1 MKKFLTAMSAA
12 LLLTSCGSGND
23 EAKLNVQT
31 AMKDSTQTKEVTFY
45 FGGARAMTRAGLSN
59 LNLTD
64 LWVFDYMS
72 GNFKTSAHQDA
83 GDGFGSLSMSLEYG
97 AHTLYFVASRGTA
110 PTIDT
115 DAKTISWVK
124 PSDTFW
130 ASLSLTVSPSMAGSH
145 EVTLRRVATRL
156 RITVTDEVPDGAAK
170 FIVQP
175 SMWYTALDYTTSAG
189 VNGGSD
195 TREISIP
202 SSYIGTS
209 GQLSAS
215 FFGLSP
221 TDSWQTDVMVSI
233 KNGSGNVLG
242 SVSLDDVPFSQNVTT
257 QYSGGLF
264 GAGRNLSVDAD
275 DAWGDDN
282 VHTW

>member
-1 MKKFLTAMSAA
+1 MKKFFVAISAA
-12 LLLTSCGSGND
+12 LMLTACGGGND

-45 FGGARAMTRAGLSN
+45 FGGDRATTRADLSD
-59 LNLTD
+59 LNLSD
-64 LWVFDYMS
+64 LWVFDYM
-72 GNFKTSAHQDA
+72 GNDLKTSAHQDA

-97 AHTLYFVASRGTA
+97 SHTLYFVASRGTT
-110 PTIDT
+110 PTVDT

-130 ASLSLTVSPSMAGSH
+130 ASLSLTVSPSMSGSH

-156 RITVTDEVPDGAAK
+156 RITVTDEVPIGAAK
-170 FIVQP
+170 FVVQP

-189 VNGGSD
+189 VNGGTD
-195 TREISIP
+195 TREINIP
-202 SSYIGTS
+202 NSYIGTS

-221 TDSWQTDVMVSI
+221 TDSWQTDVVVSI
-233 KNGSGNVLG
+233 KNGSGDVLG
-242 SVSLDDVPFSQNVTT
+242 SVSLSDVPFSQNITT

-275 DAWGDDN
+275 DVWGDDN

>member
-1 MKKFLTAMSAA
+1 MKKLLMAMSAA
-12 LLLTSCGSGND
+12 LLLTACGGDND
-23 EAKLNVQT
+23 EGRLNVKT
-31 AMKDSTQTKEVTFY
+31 EIPDSAQTKEVTFY
-45 FGGARAMTRAGLSN
+45 FGNDRAMTRAGLSD

-72 GNFKTSAHQDA
+72 DELKTSAHQDA

-97 AHTLYFVASRGTA
+97 SHMLYFVASRGTT
-110 PTIDT
+110 PTVDT

-130 ASLSLTVSPSMAGSH
+130 ASLSLTVSPSMNGSH

-175 SMWYTALDYTTSAG
+175 SMWYTALDYITSAG
-189 VNGGSD
+189 VNGSSD

-202 SSYIGTS
+202 SSYIGTT

-221 TDSWQTDVMVSI
+221 TDSWQTDVVVSI
-233 KNGSGNVLG
+233 KNGSGDVLG
-242 SVSLDDVPFSQNVTT
+242 SVSLDDVPFSQNITT

-264 GAGRNLSVDAD
+264 GAYRSLSVDAD
-275 DAWGDDN
+275 DAWGDDD
-282 VHTW
+282 VYTW

>member
-1 MKKFLTAMSAA
+1 MKKLLMAMSAA
-12 LLLTSCGSGND
+12 LLLTACGGDND
-23 EAKLNVQT
+23 EGRLNVKT
-31 AMKDSTQTKEVTFY
+31 EIPDSAQTKEVTFY
-45 FGGARAMTRAGLSN
+45 FGNDRAMTRAGLSD

-72 GNFKTSAHQDA
+72 DELKTSAHQDA

-97 AHTLYFVASRGTA
+97 SHMLYFVASRGTT
-110 PTIDT
+110 PTVDT

-130 ASLSLTVSPSMAGSH
+130 ASLSLTVSPSVSGSH

-175 SMWYTALDYTTSAG
+175 SMWYTALDYITSAG
-189 VNGGSD
+189 VNGSSD

-202 SSYIGTS
+202 SSYIGTT

-221 TDSWQTDVMVSI
+221 TDSWQTDVVVSI
-233 KNGSGNVLG
+233 KNGSGDVLG
-242 SVSLDDVPFSQNVTT
+242 SVSLDDVPFSQNITT

-264 GAGRNLSVDAD
+264 GAGCNMSVDAD
-275 DAWGDDN
+275 DAWGDDD